1 MLRSTR
7 WPTALAELIAGE
19 AMAVWKKTL
28 NLEWWRYQVETKSQ
42 AVNELQ
48 KAWLENGEKKSCG
61 DTQQTEASK
70 IDNIESD
77 ELPSSS
83 KARPMKELREEHN
96 RLRVEHNRLRV
107 EHNRLRVGGMGNPA
121 KSVRHLNQMALVGKK
136 VAGLWDEF
144 VESHPIGHGC
154 KLWKSGQQLR
164 QRAPGVVDPSVKG
177 PPGADR

>member
-1 MLRSTR
+1 MTARAAEY
-7 WPTALAELIAGE
+7 PTALAGLIAGE
-19 AMAVWKKTL
+19 AVAVWKKKL

-48 KAWLENGEKKSCG
+48 KAWLENEEKKSCG

-96 RLRVEHNRLRV
+96 RLRV
-107 EHNRLRVGGMGNPA
+107 GGMGNPA

-136 VAGLWDEF
+136 IAGLWGEF
-144 VESHPIGHGC
+144 VESDPIGHGC

-164 QRAPGVVDPSVKG
+164 QKAPGVVDPSVKG
-177 PPGADR
+177 PPGTDR